1 MGSCRLYFCWIVRV
15 CCYWTSCQVHGL
27 FPVLVA
33 NLVASI
39 KDAALESIP
48 SIGAAAGLVVNLFL
62 FFQRAE
68 SFRGS
73 IF

>member
-1 MGSCRLYFCWIVRV
+1 M
-15 CCYWTSCQVHGL
+15 
-27 FPVLVA
+27 LVA

-48 SIGAAAGLVVNLFL
+48 SIGAAAGLVVNLFP